1 VTSTQADVMEGAEEQ
16 ERRTSYLELFFD
28 LVFVFAITQVTAL
41 LLEDPS
47 AAGFAR
53 SALILGLIWW
63 AWSGY
68 AWMTN
73 AIDIDSF
80 GVRLLFLVGTAGAFF
95 MALAVP
101 EAFGAQGLWFVVPYV
116 VVRMLQL
123 VLYVSGIR
131 NDPVHLRA
139 LLGLAPWFF
148 VAPLV
153 ALAGGFLHG
162 DARTAVWALSLAID
176 VAGTLS
182 LGAVNDFKVSPAH
195 FAERYALFVIIAL
208 GESIVAIG
216 VGAEADPRNLT
227 FAIAVLIAFA
237 CVAALWWAYFDF
249 ASTGA
254 ERALRFAEPRR
265 RGPLARDVFTL
276 FHYPQILGI
285 IFVAVAAKEVL
296 AHPVEPLSHAG
307 RVALGLG
314 VSLGLLSVV
323 LARYRIVHVIAWERI
338 GGMVA
343 APVAVVL
350 LRSIDA
356 MWLLAVIVAIIVA
369 VLALESYRLRVVRR
383 QIRSGGPR
391 ISAAASDRT

>member
-1 VTSTQADVMEGAEEQ
+1 MTSTPVEKVEIVEEQ

-28 LVFVFAITQVTAL
+28 LVFVFAITQVTGL

-47 AAGFAR
+47 AGGFVR

-80 GVRLLFLVGTAGAFF
+80 GVRILFLSSTAGAFF

-101 EAFGAQGLWFVVPYV
+101 EAFGAQGFWFIVPYFA
-116 VVRMLQL
+116 VRMMQL
-123 VLYVSGIR
+123 ILYLNGVRHDAEHFGAI
-131 NDPVHLRA
+131 
-139 LLGLAPWFF
+139 LGLAPWFLA
-148 VAPLV
+148 APLV
-153 ALAGGFLHG
+153 ALAGGFLEG
-162 DARTAVWALSLAID
+162 DARTLIWAVSLAID
-176 VAGTLS
+176 VVGTLT
-182 LGAVNDFKVSPAH
+182 LGRENDFKISPAH

-216 VGAEADPRNLT
+216 AGAASYPRNGT
-227 FAIAVLIAFA
+227 FAVAVVIAFA

-285 IFVAVAAKEVL
+285 IFVAVAAKKTL
-296 AHPVEPLSHAG
+296 AHPDEPLSHAG

-314 VSLGLLSVV
+314 IAFGLLSVV

-338 GGMVA
+338 GGIIA
-343 APVAVVL
+343 APLAVVL
-350 LRSIDA
+350 LRGVDA
-356 MWLLAVIVAIIVA
+356 MWLLAAIVAILV
-369 VLALESYRLRVVRR
+369 VLLALESYRLREVRR
-383 QIRSGGPR
+383 RIRSGGPA
-391 ISAAASDRT
+391 ISTSTKE